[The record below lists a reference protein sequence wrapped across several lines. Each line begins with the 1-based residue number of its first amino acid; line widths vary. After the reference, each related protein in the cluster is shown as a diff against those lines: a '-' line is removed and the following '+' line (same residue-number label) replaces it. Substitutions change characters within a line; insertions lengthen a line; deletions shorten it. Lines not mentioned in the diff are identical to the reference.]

1 MTLRI
6 ASAEIV
12 SCCFLLVF
20 LLSLLRNTDK
30 SAISNRLFIAITASA
45 GAGDDHIRKFAGI
58 LRQIF
63 GDTGYVCRIGGES
76 KRRFCRI
83 LQDITIFPCIRA
95 AVMLYYSACDFRS
108 HAFRCKEHFR

>member
-45 GAGDDHIRKFAGI
+45 GAG
-58 LRQIF
+58 LR
-63 GDTGYVCRIGGES
+63 
-76 KRRFCRI
+76 
-83 LQDITIFPCIRA
+83 
-95 AVMLYYSACDFRS
+95 
-108 HAFRCKEHFR
+108 

>member
-45 GAGDDHIRKFAGI
+45 GAGLLVDAICYI
-58 LRQIF
+58 LDEYR
-63 GDTGYVCRIGGES
+63 VN
-76 KRRFCRI
+76 RI
-83 LQDITIFPCIRA
+83 LLTIFNI
-95 AVMLYYSACDFRS
+95 L
-108 HAFRCKEHFR
+108 AFSIINICKIKI

>member
-45 GAGDDHIRKFAGI
+45 GAGDDYIRKFAGI

-63 GDTGYVCRIGGES
+63 GDTGYVCRIGGER

-83 LQDITIFPCIRA
+83 LLFSLA
-95 AVMLYYSACDFRS
+95 SG
-108 HAFRCKEHFR
+108 